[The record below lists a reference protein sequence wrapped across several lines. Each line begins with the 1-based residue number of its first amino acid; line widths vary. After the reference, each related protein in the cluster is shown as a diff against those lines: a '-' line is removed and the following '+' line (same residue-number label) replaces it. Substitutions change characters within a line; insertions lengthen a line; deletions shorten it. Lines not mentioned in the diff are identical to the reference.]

1 VKSSPERVELVA
13 ALDHLD
19 EVFRGIKPPADPG
32 GCDFCWPNGWDVLLG
47 PVAEVSED
55 DLVSFAMEGPDHWD
69 AYSTMLRRFFPR
81 IARLLADGQLH
92 VDAGWVLSHLTDA
105 EWTTWDQEEQ
115 RAVGEYLDAIFRK
128 ILSEKPQ
135 GDLDGQE
142 ILGVVSAAT
151 GDVEPWLGV
160 WDRLPGTAKWS
171 HVPALVRM
179 RPRVHSDADWL
190 FPADGIRNDG
200 RWPAGA
206 AAAIKAWLLRPKIE
220 EELFALL
227 EDKDP
232 FAEDALQELEQMR
245 ASEGDVYVRELR
257 SRAGKTALQRI
268 AGAFVRGYEGEIAPT
283 PDGYTIWNDTARVKR
298 HLALTAPVTAKQ
310 LSDIAALRN
319 DLTVD
324 DATAVISG
332 ILSPETHKHHR
343 AALGESRKQYEEFVV
358 ESLVSS
364 LLEQTEEEQAS
375 D

>member
-1 VKSSPERVELVA
+1 
-13 ALDHLD
+13 
-19 EVFRGIKPPADPG
+19 
-32 GCDFCWPNGWDVLLG
+32 VLLG

-81 IARLLADGQLH
+81 IARLLANGQLH
-92 VDAGWVLSHLTDA
+92 VDAGWVLSHLADA
-105 EWTTWDQEEQ
+105 EWTTWDQVEQ
-115 RAVGEYLDAIFRK
+115 GAVREYLDAIFRK

-142 ILGVVSAAT
+142 ILAGVSAAT
-151 GDVEPWLGV
+151 GDVEPWLEV
-160 WDRLPGTAKWS
+160 WDSLPGTAKWS

-179 RPRVHSDADWL
+179 RPRVHSDSDWL

-200 RWPAGA
+200 WWPAGA

-220 EELFALL
+220 EEMFAFLE

-232 FAEDALQELEQMR
+232 FADAIQKLEQMR
-245 ASEGDVYVRELR
+245 ASEGDVYIHQLR

-268 AGAFVRGYEGEIAPT
+268 GGVFVQGYEGEIAPT
-283 PDGYTIWNDTARVKR
+283 PDGYTIWNDTTLVKR
-298 HLALTAPVTAKQ
+298 HLALTAPVTAKH
-310 LSDIAALRN
+310 LSGIAALRN
-319 DLTVD
+319 DMTVD
-324 DATAVISG
+324 EATAVISE
-332 ILSPETHKHHR
+332 ILSPETYKHHR
-343 AALGESRKQYEEFVV
+343 AELGESRKQYEEFVV

-364 LLEQTEEEQAS
+364 LLEQIGDEQAS